1 MKNNS
6 MINYLNNSHKYNKAA
21 NVKLLPKTKSL
32 NNFNKN
38 TFKILRQSNK
48 LDNSSSEP
56 IKIKANQEK
65 TYLNQNFINKSK
77 TPNRDVILNNMI
89 QEYDYL
95 NYMNENLKNN
105 NLSMQKNRYKLKINR
120 PSTAPQKNNNK
131 KVGINK
137 LNKSLNN
144 SNYNNSA
151 NNENKPLYNYY
162 SNNSVKLKNHII
174 KRTKNNFAN
183 PNMYNKI
190 FRFPRYRPPSPMIEP
205 GIRLVN

>member
-6 MINYLNNSHKYNKAA
+6 MINYLNNSYKYNKGN

-38 TFKILRQSNK
+38 ALKLLRKSNK
-48 LDNSSSEP
+48 LDNSNAEP
-56 IKIKANQEK
+56 VKIKANQEK
-65 TYLNQNFINKSK
+65 TYLNQNFINRSK
-77 TPNRDVILNNMI
+77 TPNKDVILNNMI

-95 NYMNENLKNN
+95 NYMYENLKNT
-105 NLSMQKNRYKLKINR
+105 NLPRQKNRYKLKVNR

-131 KVGINK
+131 KEGISK

-151 NNENKPLYNYY
+151 NYENKQLYNYY
-162 SNNSVKLKNHII
+162 SNSRDKLKNQLI
-174 KRTKNNFAN
+174 KRPKKHFTNS
-183 PNMYNKI
+183 NMYNKI
-190 FRFPRYRPPSPMIEP
+190 FRYSGYRPPSPIIEP